1 MVSLAATKS
10 SFKDVK
16 AVCTLANAAS
26 SNPPELS
33 YNNAVNATAIVDPFP
48 LLTKVL
54 NVVPIS
60 LVTYANEVAPSE
72 NDAKMGKA
80 PSTAN
85 Y

>member
-1 MVSLAATKS
+1 
-10 SFKDVK
+10 
-16 AVCTLANAAS
+16 
-26 SNPPELS
+26 
-33 YNNAVNATAIVDPFP
+33 
-48 LLTKVL
+48 
-54 NVVPIS
+54 VPIS